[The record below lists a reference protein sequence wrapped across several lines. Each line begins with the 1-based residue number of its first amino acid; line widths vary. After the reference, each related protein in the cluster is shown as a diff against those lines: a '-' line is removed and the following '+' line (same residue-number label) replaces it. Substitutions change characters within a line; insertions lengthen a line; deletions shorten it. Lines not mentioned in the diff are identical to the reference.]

1 MNCCFCVELFD
12 QTGTYF
18 YLIYICVT
26 VISFDRGL
34 FSGGLWSALSK
45 NVFYTLIHSDNTYL

>member
-34 FSGGLWSALSK
+34 FSGGLWSSLSK
-45 NVFYTLIHSDNTYL
+45 KCVLHIDPQ